1 VRRCTGGGLYLA
13 NTASKPKGRS
23 VNSQTRDLSSR
34 TDDYD
39 GRGLQVLLLEVSSG
53 EKETSITVSQTA
65 LVQVPVRVLEEL
77 VLERSAQCDTAC
89 PNGMK

>member
-1 VRRCTGGGLYLA
+1 VRRCTDGGLYLA

-39 GRGLQVLLLEVSSG
+39 GRGLLLLEVSSG

-77 VLERSAQCDTAC
+77 LERSAQCDTAC